1 MRIIHLA
8 LSHRRM
14 PFSFFVMDLPYDV
27 TFKPP
32 AHPQKKAALTST
44 STVTSSHEKIQKGKK
59 KITEPLID
67 QVVTLLPKGWSF
79 SSLWSVAP
87 NFSPS
92 LFKEQ
97 QQALSPLGVQ
107 RGLSPVGEGHTSH
120 SSYKRPASLE
130 RKCTEE
136 WQRKRTKGLHLKGV
150 FSSVTRVL
158 ALWER

>member
-1 MRIIHLA
+1 MRIIHLD

-32 AHPQKKAALTST
+32 AHPPKKSCILTST
-44 STVTSSHEKIQKGKK
+44 STVISSHEKIQKVKK

-97 QQALSPLGVQ
+97 QALSPLVVQ

-120 SSYKRPASLE
+120 STYKRPASLE
-130 RKCTEE
+130 RK
-136 WQRKRTKGLHLKGV
+136 WKRTKGLHLKGV